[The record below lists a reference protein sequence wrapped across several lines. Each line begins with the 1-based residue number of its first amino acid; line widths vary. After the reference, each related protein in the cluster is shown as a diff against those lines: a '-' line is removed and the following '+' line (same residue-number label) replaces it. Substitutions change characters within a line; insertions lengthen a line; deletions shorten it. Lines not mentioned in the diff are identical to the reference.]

1 MFRQLLSK
9 VLDTSGRAASKNAG
23 TTGTSSTMGCAALLS
38 SCLLLSACSSMDRHV
53 EYTTVQ
59 PDNYPTLSAI
69 GYAPVDRQRGA
80 TEEERVLQAMRASRL
95 EAFRELVE
103 QVQGV
108 QIDGHTRVEDMMLR
122 DDHFRTQVSGVIR
135 GAEVVRSY
143 PVGEYYAT
151 ELRLDFEQ
159 LQNLY
164 IATTRP
170 TKVSRVFYY

>member
-1 MFRQLLSK
+1 MFRKLLRK
-9 VLDTSGRAASKNAG
+9 VPAHSGRRAAS
-23 TTGTSSTMGCAALLS
+23 LS
-38 SCLLLSACSSMDRHV
+38 RGAMLVGGCLLLSACSTMDRHV

-59 PDNYPTLSAI
+59 PDRYPTLSAV
-69 GYAPVDRQRGA
+69 GYAPVARQRGE

-108 QIDGHTRVEDMMLR
+108 HIDGQTRVEDMMLR
-122 DDHFRTQVSGVIR
+122 DDHFRSQVSGVIR

-143 PVGEYYAT
+143 PVGDYYAT

-159 LQNLY
+159 VQNLY
-164 IATTRP
+164 TATTRP
-170 TKVSRVFYY
+170 TKVSRVLYY

>member
-1 MFRQLLSK
+1 MFHHPLTNVLKSIRTAPAKLILLGG
-9 VLDTSGRAASKNAG
+9 VLA
-23 TTGTSSTMGCAALLS
+23 
-38 SCLLLSACSSMDRHV
+38 LSACSNTDRYV

-59 PDNYPTLSAI
+59 PDHYPTLNAI
-69 GYAPVDRQRGA
+69 GYAPVAKQRGD

-108 QIDGHTRVEDMMLR
+108 HVDGETRVEDMMLSN
-122 DDHFRTQVSGVIR
+122 DEFRTQVSGVVR

-143 PVGEYYAT
+143 PVGDYYAT

-159 LQNLY
+159 VQNLY
-164 IATTRP
+164 VATTRP
-170 TKVSRVFYY
+170 TKVSRIFYY

>member
-1 MFRQLLSK
+1 MFRQLFSQALNARGSRK
-9 VLDTSGRAASKNAG
+9 FSSPASQIV
-23 TTGTSSTMGCAALLS
+23 LLS
-38 SCLLLSACSSMDRHV
+38 SVLLLGACSSTERHI

-59 PDNYPTLSAI
+59 PDTYPTLSAI
-69 GYAPVDRQRGA
+69 GYAPVAKQRGA

-95 EAFRELVE
+95 EAFRELAE

-108 QIDGHTRVEDMMLR
+108 QINSQSRVEDMMLQ
-122 DDHFRTQVSGVIR
+122 DDQFRSQVSGVIR

-151 ELRLDFEQ
+151 ELSLDFEQ
-159 LQNLY
+159 VQNLY

-170 TKVSRVFYY
+170 TKVSRIFYY

>member
-1 MFRQLLSK
+1 MFRDSFNRALNAFMSTPATLSLRR
-9 VLDTSGRAASKNAG
+9 VALAG
-23 TTGTSSTMGCAALLS
+23 SVIA
-38 SCLLLSACSSMDRHV
+38 LSACTSMDRHV

-59 PDNYPTLSAI
+59 PDHYPTLNAI
-69 GYAPVDRQRGA
+69 GYAPVAKQRGA

-95 EAFRELVE
+95 EAYRELVE

-108 QIDGHTRVEDMMLR
+108 HVSGETRVQDMMLSN
-122 DDHFRTQVSGVIR
+122 DEFRTQVSGVIR

-159 LQNLY
+159 VQNLY